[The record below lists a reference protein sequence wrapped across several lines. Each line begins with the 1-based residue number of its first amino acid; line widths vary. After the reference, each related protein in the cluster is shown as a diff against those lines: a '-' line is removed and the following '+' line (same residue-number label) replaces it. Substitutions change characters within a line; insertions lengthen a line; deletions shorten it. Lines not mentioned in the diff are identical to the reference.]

1 MSTTPDA
8 KPPAPLLP
16 GSYRTTGAGLAA
28 LIGSACYMIAVPLLD
43 GDDKTAPMLG
53 EFFALALPVALGL
66 FAARDNKVSSEAVG
80 AAKPADPAGP
90 TK

>member
-8 KPPAPLLP
+8 KPKPLLP

-28 LIGSACYMIAVPLLD
+28 LVGSACYMIAVPLLD

-53 EFFALALPVALGL
+53 EFFALAVPLALGL
-66 FAARDNKVSSEAVG
+66 FAARDNQVSSEQVG
-80 AAKPADPAGP
+80 VKGGADAGR
-90 TK
+90 